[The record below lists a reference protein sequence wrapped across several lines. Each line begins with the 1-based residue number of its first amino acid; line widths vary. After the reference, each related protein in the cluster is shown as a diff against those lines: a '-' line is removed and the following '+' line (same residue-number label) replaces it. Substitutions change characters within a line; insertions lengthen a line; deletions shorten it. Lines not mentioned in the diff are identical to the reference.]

1 MSEGPRD
8 KNTGQAEEGIV
19 LRNSS
24 PARVSFNEKTG
35 KAQRK
40 RNLFN
45 DDQAEHAPQD
55 DSLHGESN
63 RIIKEDERLLHVDDS
78 SFKPA
83 QPLRLEIEP
92 SESTVL
98 QADDEQPV
106 AHRLQVEVETP
117 DDNRL
122 HQSES
127 APIEATQLQPSDAPA
142 PDHHELLPE
151 SASAPHR
158 ELLPEAEQVSHH
170 EKLAITSPGDNNQA
184 LLDQPASLLPP
195 DLPSLE
201 LTAPNVV
208 HVETETETETEAEA
222 DVGAEAGVAA
232 QPALLATAPAPAPEM
247 SQAVPLAQETPP
259 ALASVSEPQ
268 APSQVPPAA
277 KPHARRMHLSM
288 DVHQRER
295 MAEAA
300 AENAAIDERLHHA
313 EERVIKLTDQILK
326 GSR

>member
-1 MSEGPRD
+1 MSEHPHDHGKAP
-8 KNTGQAEEGIV
+8 AEEGIV

-63 RIIKEDERLLHVDDS
+63 RIIKEDERLLHVEDS

-92 SESTVL
+92 SESNLVR
-98 QADDEQPV
+98 ADDELPEV
-106 AHRLQVEVETP
+106 HRLQVEVETP

-142 PDHHELLPE
+142 PDHHERLPE
-151 SASAPHR
+151 SASASHR

-170 EKLAITSPGDNNQA
+170 EKLAITAPDANHQA
-184 LLDQPASLLPP
+184 LLDQPSSLLPP

-222 DVGAEAGVAA
+222 DVGAKAGVAA
-232 QPALLATAPAPAPEM
+232 QPELLVTAPATTPEL

-268 APSQVPPAA
+268 TPSQVPPAA
-277 KPHARRMHLSM
+277 KPHARRVHLSM

>member
-35 KAQRK
+35 KAQRN

-63 RIIKEDERLLHVDDS
+63 RIIKEDERLLHVEDS

-92 SESTVL
+92 SESTLV
-98 QADDEQPV
+98 QADDELPA
-106 AHRLQVEVETP
+106 AHRLQVEVDTP

-127 APIEATQLQPSDAPA
+127 APIEATQLKPSDAPA
-142 PDHHELLPE
+142 PDHHERLPE
-151 SASAPHR
+151 SASASHR

-170 EKLAITSPGDNNQA
+170 EKLTITAPDANHQA
-184 LLDQPASLLPP
+184 LLEQPASLLPP

-208 HVETETETETEAEA
+208 HVETETETEAEA

-232 QPALLATAPAPAPEM
+232 QPELLATAPAPAPEM
-247 SQAVPLAQETPP
+247 SQAVPVAQETPP
-259 ALASVSEPQ
+259 ALASVSARQ

-277 KPHARRMHLSM
+277 KPHARRVHLSM

>member
-1 MSEGPRD
+1 MSEHPHDHGKAP
-8 KNTGQAEEGIV
+8 AEEGIV
-19 LRNSS
+19 LRNSA

-63 RIIKEDERLLHVDDS
+63 HIIKKDERLLHVEDS
-78 SFKPA
+78 AFKPA

-92 SESTVL
+92 GEGTLL

-142 PDHHELLPE
+142 PDHHELLPP

-158 ELLPEAEQVSHH
+158 ELLPEAEQTSHH

-208 HVETETETETEAEA
+208 HVETEVETEAED

-232 QPALLATAPAPAPEM
+232 QPALLATAPVPEL

-259 ALASVSEPQ
+259 ALASLNEPQ
-268 APSQVPPAA
+268 APIEVPPAT

-295 MAEAA
+295 MAEAM
-300 AENAAIDERLHHA
+300 AENAAIDQRLHHA

>member
-1 MSEGPRD
+1 MSEHPHDHGKAP
-8 KNTGQAEEGIV
+8 AEEGIV

-63 RIIKEDERLLHVDDS
+63 RIIKEDERLLHVEDS

-92 SESTVL
+92 SESNRVR
-98 QADDEQPV
+98 ADDERPE

-122 HQSES
+122 HQPES

-142 PDHHELLPE
+142 PDHHERLPE
-151 SASAPHR
+151 SASASHR

-222 DVGAEAGVAA
+222 DAGAKAGVAA
-232 QPALLATAPAPAPEM
+232 QPELLVTAPATTPEL
-247 SQAVPLAQETPP
+247 SQA
-259 ALASVSEPQ
+259 
-268 APSQVPPAA
+268 VPPAA
-277 KPHARRMHLSM
+277 KPHARRVHLSM